1 MILPVRIRASKAN
14 CKIFFLTCHLLLRF
28 RVDPPPQMLQSRKI
42 AHSYSQLLKFF
53 SDPRCIQVDNQE
65 KPSQRLLVT

>member
-1 MILPVRIRASKAN
+1 MILPVRIRSSKAN
-14 CKIFFLTCHLLLRF
+14 YKIFLTCHLLPRF

-42 AHSYSQLLKFF
+42 AHNYSQLLRFF
-53 SDPRCIQVDNQE
+53 SDPRYSQVDNQE